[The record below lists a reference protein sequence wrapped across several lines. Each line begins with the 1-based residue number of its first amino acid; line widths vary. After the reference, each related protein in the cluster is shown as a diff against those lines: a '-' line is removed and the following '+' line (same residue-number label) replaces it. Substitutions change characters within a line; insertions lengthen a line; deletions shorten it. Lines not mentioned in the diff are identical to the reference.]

1 MSGRASA
8 GAQNPPHT
16 EDETMV
22 NKQTN
27 AVTKAQAQLPV
38 SADLSGYEAYAG
50 QGLEDISS
58 EDKGLPFFEVLQPL
72 SPEVEEIEGAV
83 AGMIINK
90 ATKELHTSIR
100 FVPACRSHVYTEWV
114 PRDNGGGLV
123 GTHQLTDQ
131 IVQEA
136 RSKQRVGKHEL
147 ANGNELIET
156 FYLYGMVLDEDDN
169 PMPAVISFT
178 STKISAYKTLT
189 TRADS
194 LMFRAGDGR
203 KLKFPWF
210 AHVWRLGTE
219 KKKKDKYTWH
229 TWTVAF
235 DGENDKA
242 DEARLPPDHPA
253 VEMGSG
259 IVASMGRG
267 ELKVNTENLRN
278 DGAAAE
284 RSGAGGAVAE
294 DDPPF

>member
-1 MSGRASA
+1 MAPKS
-8 GAQNPPHT
+8 
-16 EDETMV
+16 
-22 NKQTN
+22 N
-27 AVTKAQAQLPV
+27 AVTTKEQAQLPAGAGDY
-38 SADLSGYEAYAG
+38 SAYEAYAG

-72 SPEVEEIEGAV
+72 SPEVEDIEGAQ

-100 FVPACRSHVYTEWV
+100 FVPACRQHVYTEWV

-123 GTHQLTDQ
+123 ATYQLTDP
-131 IVQEA
+131 IVQAA
-136 RSKQRVGKHEL
+136 RAKQRVGKHEL
-147 ANGNELIET
+147 PNGNELIET
-156 FYLYGMVLDEDDN
+156 FYLYGMVLDENDN
-169 PMPAVISFT
+169 PMPAVIAFS
-178 STKISAYKTLT
+178 STKIAAYKTLT

-219 KKKKDKYTWH
+219 KKKKDKYTWY
-229 TWTVAF
+229 TWSVAF

-242 DEARLPPDHPA
+242 EEARLPADHPA
-253 VEMGSG
+253 VSQGSD
-259 IVASMGRG
+259 IVASMNRG
-267 ELKVNTENLRN
+267 DLKVNTEGLRN

-284 RSGAGGAVAE
+284 RGSGGGAVAE